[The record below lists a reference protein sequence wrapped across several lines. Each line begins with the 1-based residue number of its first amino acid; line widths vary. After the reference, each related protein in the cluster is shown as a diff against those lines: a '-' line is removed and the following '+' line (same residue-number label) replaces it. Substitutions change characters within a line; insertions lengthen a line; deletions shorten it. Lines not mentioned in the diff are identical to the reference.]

1 MCRTGEGVFEIP
13 RRKPKEPELS
23 QSSETRI
30 PTIAEQKVDKNIKKI
45 KKLSKIPRWNPNE
58 WQEDSQ
64 IHVKV
69 RIFGGTHVMSL
80 DFGGMIEFMST

>member
-13 RRKPKEPELS
+13 RRKPKEPELN

-64 IHVKV
+64 NHVKV
-69 RIFGGTHVMSL
+69 RPKNHIIQYL
-80 DFGGMIEFMST
+80 AKNRDIEH

>member
-64 IHVKV
+64 NHVKV
-69 RIFGGTHVMSL
+69 RPKNHI
-80 DFGGMIEFMST
+80 IQ